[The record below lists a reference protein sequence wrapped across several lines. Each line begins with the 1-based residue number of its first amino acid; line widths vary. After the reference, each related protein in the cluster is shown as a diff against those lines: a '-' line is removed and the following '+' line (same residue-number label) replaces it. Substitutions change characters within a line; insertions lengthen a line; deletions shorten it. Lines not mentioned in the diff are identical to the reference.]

1 MSKFF
6 TWLSAPLLAPA
17 SLLLAS
23 EAMPLPVPP
32 PVRENPE
39 PTASAAVGL
48 PVALAAGRFASLGK
62 KSPFTLAS
70 TTEVNADFAKDLF
83 IAGFFRVDGK
93 DFILVGNRTSPS
105 TRLVVGTEPSPGAP
119 GLVLEKLNRDPG
131 GELSKLRARVRK
143 GTETALLSFQA
154 SSSLTA
160 PTNAPAGPSGMSQP
174 GASFGQGSSPSGV
187 GGPQPNAVTLT
198 NPPPDRPATRR
209 RGEVID
215 APPAR

>member
-70 TTEVNADFAKDLF
+70 TTEENADFAKDL
-83 IAGFFRVDGK
+83 ILAGYFRMDGQ
-93 DFILVGNRTSPS
+93 DFVMVANK
-105 TRLVVGTEPSPGAP
+105 TRPERLMVGTKLSPGAQ
-119 GLVLEKLNRDPG
+119 GMVLLKVERDPSG
-131 GELSKLRARVRK
+131 DPTKLRAQIRK
-143 GTETALLSFQA
+143 GSETAFLRYEASGVAAQA
-154 SSSLTA
+154 
-160 PTNAPAGPSGMSQP
+160 APAQAVPGQGAPGQPPGTALAPAVQAAPGGPAPKQNPPVIRRRVIPIPSG
-174 GASFGQGSSPSGV
+174 
-187 GGPQPNAVTLT
+187 
-198 NPPPDRPATRR
+198 
-209 RGEVID
+209 
-215 APPAR
+215 PAR

>member
-6 TWLSAPLLAPA
+6 TPPLA
-17 SLLLAS
+17 LLLAWLGGALAS
-23 EAMPLPVPP
+23 EEMVLPTPI
-32 PVRENPE
+32 PE
-39 PTASAAVGL
+39 PQEIVAAPSGFSVVPAPL
-48 PVALAAGRFASLGK
+48 AISRFNALAK

-143 GTETALLSFQA
+143 GAETALLSFQA

-198 NPPPDRPATRR
+198 NPPPDSPATRR